1 MRKFELKENYPDILR
16 ETETATGIK
25 KCNRVEINQQLGDS
39 WAKQKDIDGL
49 YKNQNKM
56 QSLHHS
62 PRLHQVLRQK
72 EVIFDQWT
80 FFDHPHQ
87 YCNIAI
93 VLFFTWASFF
103 TPILTIYDHLI
114 SDAPS
119 TKQLNRKEQ
128 SVDDSAYN
136 QKLLNSIV
144 KGASDFKCKHCQEP
158 FGKLDDLTRHMYQ
171 KE

>member
-1 MRKFELKENYPDILR
+1 
-16 ETETATGIK
+16 
-25 KCNRVEINQQLGDS
+25 
-39 WAKQKDIDGL
+39 
-49 YKNQNKM
+49 M

-93 VLFFTWASFF
+93 VIFLLEPQFP
-103 TPILTIYDHLI
+103 PILTIYDHLI

-119 TKQLNRKEQ
+119 SKQLNRKEQ